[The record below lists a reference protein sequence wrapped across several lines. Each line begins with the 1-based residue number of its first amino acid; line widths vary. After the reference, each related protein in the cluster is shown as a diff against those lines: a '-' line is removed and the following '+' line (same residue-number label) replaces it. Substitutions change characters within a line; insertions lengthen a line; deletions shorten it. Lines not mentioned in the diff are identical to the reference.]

1 MNEQTA
7 TPPDFSICIV
17 TLNAVNYLR
26 DCLNSLRDTTH
37 QASYEVIVVDNGS
50 SDETIAMLKQE
61 FPGVTIISN
70 EENLG
75 YTHPMNQALK
85 PAKGRYLVQLNA
97 DTLVH
102 SSAFDTLLGF
112 MEAHPDVGICTPK
125 MLNSDGSLQVQCRRS
140 AARPWD
146 VITYFSGLWKLFP
159 RSRLFGRYLL
169 TYRGEDETHEVDAV
183 SGSCMVI
190 RREVIEEIGYLDEAY
205 FAFQEDTDFCVRAHK
220 AGWKVYYF
228 PLAQIT
234 HFGGKSG
241 TGHQPFR
248 SIYHWHRSYLIYYQK
263 HLAGEYL
270 FLVNWLMY
278 AGMAL
283 KLGIALAANLLRREK
298 VVGTRKP

>member
-1 MNEQTA
+1 MNDQNVP
-7 TPPDFSICIV
+7 PPDFSICIV
-17 TLNAVNYLR
+17 TLNAVSYLR
-26 DCLNSLRDTTH
+26 DCLNSLRDNTR
-37 QASYEVIVVDNGS
+37 QASYEAIVVDNGS
-50 SDETIAMLKQE
+50 TDDTLAMLEHE

-70 EENLG
+70 KENLG

-112 MEAHPDVGICTPK
+112 MQAHPDVGICTPK

-169 TYRGEDETHEVDAV
+169 TYREEDEVHEVDAV

-263 HLAGEYL
+263 HLAGEYF

-283 KLGIALAANLLRREK
+283 KLGIALAANLFRREK

>member
-1 MNEQTA
+1 MIDQSA
-7 TPPDFSICIV
+7 LQPDLSFCIV
-17 TLNAVNYLR
+17 SLNAASYLR
-26 DCLNSLRDTTH
+26 ECLISLRDNTH
-37 QASYEVIVVDNGS
+37 KASYEVIVVDNGS
-50 SDETIAMLKQE
+50 TDDTLTMLEHE
-61 FPGVTIISN
+61 FPSVTRISN

-75 YTHPMNQALK
+75 YTRPMNQALQA
-85 PAKGRYLVQLNA
+85 AKGRYLVQLNA

-102 SSAFDTLLGF
+102 PAAFDILLGF
-112 MEAHPDVGICTPK
+112 MQAHADVGICTPK
-125 MLNSDGSLQVQCRRS
+125 VLNSDGSLQLQCRRS

-146 VITYFSGLWKLFP
+146 VITYFTGLWKLFP
-159 RSRLFGRYLL
+159 RSPLFGRYLL
-169 TYRGEDETHEVDAV
+169 TYRGEDEIHEADAV
-183 SGSCMVI
+183 SGSCMFI
-190 RREVIEEIGYLDEAY
+190 RREVIENIGYLDETY

-220 AGWKVYYF
+220 AGWKVYYV

-263 HLAGEYL
+263 HLAGENF

-278 AGMAL
+278 AGMVL
-283 KLGIALAANLLRREK
+283 KLGVSLAANLFRREK

>member
-1 MNEQTA
+1 MNDQA
-7 TPPDFSICIV
+7 ASPPDFSICIV
-17 TLNAVNYLR
+17 TLNAVSYLR
-26 DCLNSLRDTTH
+26 DCLISLRDNTH

-50 SDETIAMLKQE
+50 TDDTLPVLKQE
-61 FPGVTIISN
+61 FPSVTRISN
-70 EENLG
+70 AENLG
-75 YTHPMNQALK
+75 YTRPMNQALQV
-85 PAKGRYLVQLNA
+85 ANGRYLVQLNA

-102 SSAFDTLLGF
+102 PAAFDRLLGF
-112 MEAHPDVGICTPK
+112 MQTHADVGICTPK
-125 MLNSDGSLQVQCRRS
+125 VLNSDGSLQLQCRRS

-159 RSRLFGRYLL
+159 RSPLFGRYLL
-169 TYRGEDETHEVDAV
+169 TYRGEDEIHEVDAV

-190 RREVIEEIGYLDEAY
+190 RREVIEDIGYLDGTY

-220 AGWKVYYF
+220 AGWKVF
-228 PLAQIT
+228 FVPLAQIT

-263 HLAGEYL
+263 HLAGNYF
-270 FLVNWLMY
+270 FLVNWFMY
-278 AGMAL
+278 AAMTL
-283 KLGIALAANLLRREK
+283 KLGLALAANLFRREK